1 MFSKLNLPIFA
12 GFLFFWRVVF
22 GGVELVAVNSHLVF
36 TIQFLNSEVNEDFY
50 TKLEEKKASLEI
62 NISHGSPTTKRR
74 IGNWCIAEIGTIST
88 DGNDSPTHSEEW
100 EQFWS
105 SPSPPCACYLSYL
118 HYLTL
123 SSIFIV
129 IFVSLLFIFA
139 FSFFPFFNANI
150 CFLF

>member
-74 IGNWCIAEIGTIST
+74 IGNWCIAEIGMML
-88 DGNDSPTHSEEW
+88 G
-100 EQFWS
+100 
-105 SPSPPCACYLSYL
+105 C
-118 HYLTL
+118 
-123 SSIFIV
+123 
-129 IFVSLLFIFA
+129 
-139 FSFFPFFNANI
+139 
-150 CFLF
+150 